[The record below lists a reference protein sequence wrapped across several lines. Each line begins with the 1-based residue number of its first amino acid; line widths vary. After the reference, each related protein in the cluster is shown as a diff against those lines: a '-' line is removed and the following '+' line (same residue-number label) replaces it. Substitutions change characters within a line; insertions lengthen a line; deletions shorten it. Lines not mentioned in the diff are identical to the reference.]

1 MKNSAVSRNFYL
13 KPTFG
18 AEASGGWE
26 THSPLLLLLAH
37 KNADTKTEHGVC
49 SASGSLISDLRMPPT
64 LLITASFD
72 FGLGQQSQELMTAL
86 CNRGVAAEHVVLPGH
101 NHFSIISLFGKSTCN
116 NALSRLLFWNRKD
129 AWRHCVAF
137 ITRTERKTY
146 QSLF

>member
-1 MKNSAVSRNFYL
+1 MKDSAVSRNFYL

-26 THSPLLLLLAH
+26 KHSPLLLLLAH
-37 KNADTKTEHGVC
+37 KNADTKTDHGVW
-49 SASGSLISDLRMPPT
+49 STTGSLTSGLHVPPT

-86 CNRGVAAEHVVLPGH
+86 CNRGVAAEHVVLSGH
-101 NHFSIISLFGKSTCN
+101 NHFSIISFFGKSACN
-116 NALSRLLFWNRKD
+116 NVLSRLLFQNRKD

-137 ITRTERKTY
+137 ITRTERNTY
-146 QSLF
+146 QSVF